1 MAGTLRRHWKRW
13 LIAGVAL
20 VAVLAVAGPYVYI
33 NHIKQEAPEPLSL
46 DSLPESTETPAA
58 RGSGS
63 GEQSGDGL
71 EGAWRV
77 RGGSQAG
84 YRVDEVLFGQDTT
97 AVGRTEQVS
106 GDLEIE
112 GASVVDGTIV
122 VDLASVAS
130 DSADRDSMFRGRI
143 MNTDRFPDA
152 TFEITEP
159 VDLGGTPEEGEE
171 FTTEATGDLTIHG
184 ETNPVTFELTG
195 ERTGEELRVTGA
207 IPITFADYGVDA
219 PNLGGI
225 SVEDRGLVEFLLA
238 VTPA

>member
-1 MAGTLRRHWKRW
+1 MAGTLRRQWRRW

-33 NHIKQEAPEPLSL
+33 NFVKDDAPDPLSL
-46 DSLPESTETPAA
+46 DSFPGSTESSPA
-58 RGSGS
+58 SGS
-63 GEQSGDGL
+63 DTDEQTSEGI

-84 YRVDEVLFGQDTT
+84 YRVDEVLFGQNTT
-97 AVGRTEQVS
+97 AVGRTEEVT

-112 GASVVDGTIV
+112 GTSVVDGTIT

-130 DSADRDSMFRGRI
+130 DSADRDGMFRGRI

-152 TFEITEP
+152 TFAITEP
-159 VDLGGTPEEGEE
+159 VDLGATPDVGDE
-171 FTTEATGDLTIHG
+171 FTARAGGDLTIHG
-184 ETNPVTFELTG
+184 ETNPVTVELTG
-195 ERTGEELRVTGA
+195 ERTAGELRVTGS

-219 PNLGGI
+219 PNFGGI
-225 SVEDRGLVEFLLA
+225 TVEDQGLIEFLIA